1 MKRMKGNGK
10 NLSRNKLKAPTE
22 IKTWKTLVGLER
34 RENGVMILTLQHIP
48 LMHTNLGTRKEIK
61 T

>member
-10 NLSRNKLKAPTE
+10 NLSRNKLEASNE
-22 IKTWKTLVGLER
+22 IKTWKTLVGLKR
-34 RENGVMILTLQHIP
+34 RENGVKILTLQHIP
-48 LMHTNLGTRKEIK
+48 LMHTNLGTRNEIK

>member
-10 NLSRNKLKAPTE
+10 NLSRNKLEASNE
-22 IKTWKTLVGLER
+22 IKTWKALVGLKR

-48 LMHTNLGTRKEIK
+48 LMHTNLGTRNEIK